1 MDMELVAVCLTLF
14 IALPWLVLHYVTKWK
29 QAPRLTDGDE
39 QMLED
44 LYQLARRL
52 DARMDTVERLA
63 ADSAGY
69 DRAATGPRLIA
80 DNAGDGGN
88 PLVDDFVAD
97 KATLAE
103 IERKLM
109 ERTGR

>member
-1 MDMELVAVCLTLF
+1 MEEVLIAVCIV

-39 QMLED
+39 QMLEE

-52 DARMDTVERLA
+52 DARMETVERLA
-63 ADSAGY
+63 ADTSGY
-69 DRAATGPRLIA
+69 ERATGPRLIA
-80 DNAGDGGN
+80 DNGG
-88 PLVDDFVAD
+88 VHDAAD
-97 KATLAE
+97 LAADRATLAE